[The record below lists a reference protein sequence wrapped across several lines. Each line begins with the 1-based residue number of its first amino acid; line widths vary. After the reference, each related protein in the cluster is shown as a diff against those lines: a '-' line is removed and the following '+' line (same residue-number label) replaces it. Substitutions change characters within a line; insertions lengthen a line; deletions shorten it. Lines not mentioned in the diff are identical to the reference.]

1 MTRPV
6 GTTELP
12 PLYALAIGSRDGAPR
27 RCGAL
32 VLGGPPGGMGGAT
45 GVPLAIGLAL
55 LESGK
60 IKRRGVMAPEGAFDS
75 DAFFEIAAPYC
86 IAPGAF
92 SPFTTGAE
100 LVLLTEA

>member
-86 IAPGAF
+86 IAPGAS